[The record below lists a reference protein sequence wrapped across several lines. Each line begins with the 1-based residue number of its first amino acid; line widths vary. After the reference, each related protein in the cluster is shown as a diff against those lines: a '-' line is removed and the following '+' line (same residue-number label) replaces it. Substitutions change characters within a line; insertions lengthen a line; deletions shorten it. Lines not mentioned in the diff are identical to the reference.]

1 MNGRF
6 QTGIAFAETLWTGR
20 SGRSRKAFEDWQK
33 RRLDGWLR
41 QSLPKVDF
49 YRDAPP
55 RLDQLPVIDKAIV
68 MSRFEAF
75 NRARITAEAGWRALE
90 AGGEI
95 DGINIGASTGT
106 SGNRGLYAIT
116 APERFRW
123 LGTILAK
130 TLPRF
135 LWHPERVAI
144 ILPQSSS
151 LYESPARLRQLHLR
165 FFDLRH
171 GIASWLDEL
180 ETFNPTTIVA
190 PPRVLRHL
198 AETSGRLAPRKLYAG
213 AETLDPIDRVV
224 VEKRFGIPLG
234 QIYMA
239 TEGLFAVTCAHGR
252 LHLAEDANF
261 FEFEPVV
268 NDLVTPLVTGFR
280 RDFQIMARYRM
291 NDLLRLSSTPCS
303 CGSPLQTVDEVIGRM
318 DDIFLFTSEAGTD
331 VPVTPDI
338 LRNSVLDASREIS
351 DFRLVQEADGSVT
364 LLLPPEVAETS
375 AEAAIAA
382 LGKTLSALGLV
393 PAISL
398 RRERLPLESTR
409 KLRRVESRFKRQAQ
423 S

>member
-1 MNGRF
+1 MSGRF
-6 QTGIAFAETLWTGR
+6 QTAVAFAETLWTGR
-20 SGRSRKAFEDWQK
+20 SGRSRQAFENWQK
-33 RRLDGWLR
+33 RRLDSWLR

-55 RLDQLPVIDKAIV
+55 RLDELPVIDKAIV

-75 NRARITAEAGWRALE
+75 NRGRITTEDGWRALE

-95 DGINIGASTGT
+95 NGINIGASTGT

-116 APERFRW
+116 AAERFRW

-130 TLPRF
+130 TLPGF
-135 LWHPERVAI
+135 PWHPERVAI

-151 LYESPARLRQLHLR
+151 LYESPAKLRQLQLR

-171 GIASWLDEL
+171 GIAAWLDDL
-180 ETFNPTTIVA
+180 ETFDPTTIVA

-198 AETSGRLAPRKLYAG
+198 AETSNRLAPRKLYAG
-213 AETLDPIDRVV
+213 AETLDPVDRSAI
-224 VEKRFGIPLG
+224 EQRFGLTLG

-252 LHLAEDANF
+252 LHLAEDANY
-261 FEFEPVV
+261 FEFEPVA
-268 NDLVTPLVTGFR
+268 NGLVTPLVTGFR

-291 NDLLRLSSTPCS
+291 NDLLRLSSEPCA
-303 CGSPLQTVDEVIGRM
+303 CGSPLRAVDEVIGRM
-318 DDIFLFTSEAGTD
+318 DDIFVFTNEAGVE

-338 LRNSVLDASREIS
+338 LRNAVLDASREIS
-351 DFRLVQEADGSVT
+351 DFRLVQEEDGSVT
-364 LLLPPEVAETS
+364 LLLPPELPGIG
-375 AEAAIAA
+375 AEAAQ
-382 LGKTLSALGLV
+382 SALRKTFSAQGLA

-398 RRERLPLESTR
+398 RREGLPLESSR
-409 KLRRVESRFKRQAQ
+409 KLRRVESRFKRQVRP
-423 S
+423 

>member
-1 MNGRF
+1 MSGRF
-6 QTGIAFAETLWTGR
+6 QIAVAFAETLWTGR
-20 SGRSRKAFEDWQK
+20 SGRSRQAFENWQK
-33 RRLDGWLR
+33 RRLNSWLR

-55 RLDQLPVIDKAIV
+55 RLDELPVIDKAIV

-75 NRARITAEAGWRALE
+75 NRARITTEAGWQALE
-90 AGGEI
+90 TGGEI
-95 DGINIGASTGT
+95 KWINIGASTGT

-116 APERFRW
+116 AAERFRW

-130 TLPRF
+130 TLPGF

-151 LYESPARLRQLHLR
+151 LYESPAKLRQLQLR

-171 GIASWLDEL
+171 GIAAWLDDL
-180 ETFNPTTIVA
+180 ETFDPTTIVA

-198 AETSGRLAPRKLYAG
+198 AETSNRLAPRKLYAG
-213 AETLDPIDRVV
+213 AETLDPVDRSAI
-224 VEKRFGIPLG
+224 EQRFGLTLG

-252 LHLAEDANF
+252 LHLAEDANY
-261 FEFEPVV
+261 FEFEPVA
-268 NDLVTPLVTGFR
+268 NGLVTPLVTGFR

-291 NDLLRLSSTPCS
+291 NDLLRLSSEPCA
-303 CGSPLQTVDEVIGRM
+303 CGSPLRAIDEVIGRM
-318 DDIFLFTSEAGTD
+318 DDIFVFTNEAGVE

-338 LRNSVLDASREIS
+338 LRNAVLDASREIS
-351 DFRLVQEADGSVT
+351 DFRLVQEEDGSVT
-364 LLLPPEVAETS
+364 LLLPPELPGIG
-375 AEAAIAA
+375 AEAARSA
-382 LGKTLSALGLV
+382 LGKTFSAQGLA
-393 PAISL
+393 PRISL
-398 RRERLPLESTR
+398 RRESLPLESTR
-409 KLRRVESRFKRQAQ
+409 KLRRVERRFKRQAQ